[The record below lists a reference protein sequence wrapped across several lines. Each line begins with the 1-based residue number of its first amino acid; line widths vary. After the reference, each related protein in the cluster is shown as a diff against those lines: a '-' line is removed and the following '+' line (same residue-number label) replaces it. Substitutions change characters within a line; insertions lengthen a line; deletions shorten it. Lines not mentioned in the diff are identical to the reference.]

1 MRVKGAVPSAA
12 AFEGK
17 INTFRH
23 TVAVPISPFAL
34 ESVNFVSSAATVW
47 RPGSVV
53 CPSPRH
59 SPISAGHWPKTACP
73 RFFAMIASLVEA
85 VMQETT
91 RQSLWQ
97 ASVIGVAFVLAGVA
111 ALWAGLDPSAADAL
125 SKFWPTGV
133 IGIGVALILGNGQG

>member
-1 MRVKGAVPSAA
+1 
-12 AFEGK
+12 
-17 INTFRH
+17 
-23 TVAVPISPFAL
+23 
-34 ESVNFVSSAATVW
+34 VNFVFF
-47 RPGSVV
+47 R
-53 CPSPRH
+53 RH
-59 SPISAGHWPKTACP
+59 SVAAGQLRSPVSSSFTGGRRALAENSVRPKQ
-73 RFFAMIASLVEA
+73 ASDTVILEA

-91 RQSLWQ
+91 RQSIWQ